1 MYNDQFDINVLDSA
15 PEGYH
20 TTHNPHPIVSQIL

>member
-1 MYNDQFDINVLDSA
+1 MTNDQFYNMLDSA

-20 TTHNPHPIVSQIL
+20 TTHNPHPTVSQIL